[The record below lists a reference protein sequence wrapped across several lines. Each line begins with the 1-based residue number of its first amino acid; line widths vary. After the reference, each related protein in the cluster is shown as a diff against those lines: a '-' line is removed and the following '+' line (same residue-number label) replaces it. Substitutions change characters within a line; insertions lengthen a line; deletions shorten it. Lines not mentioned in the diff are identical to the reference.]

1 MSSPWLERRVIA
13 FAHQGGSYEGPS
25 STLECIARALAEGAS
40 AIELDVHATSD
51 RHIVVCHDETVDRTT
66 NHHGAIADLTLAELR
81 EMDNAYWWIAGE
93 TVSPGR
99 DASQY
104 LERGK
109 APENRDFGIV
119 TLEEVVER
127 FPGVLMN
134 LDLKRTIPDVEP
146 YEELLAHELRRLE
159 RSTSV
164 IVGSF
169 HDVAVQRFR
178 TFAPEVATS
187 AATGEAA
194 TFYFSMLEGVPSVP
208 PVCAFQVPA
217 VYGDVTVVDERFVET
232 AHEAGIAVHVWT
244 INDPGEMRELLD
256 LGVDGL
262 ISDRPTALV
271 RVLKERDCAWDGE
284 LEKRP

>member
-1 MSSPWLERRVIA
+1 MSSPWLQRRVIA

-25 STLECIARALAEGAS
+25 STLEAIARALAEGAT

-66 NHHGAIADLTLAELR
+66 NHHGAIADLTLAEVR

-99 DASQY
+99 DALQY

-109 APENRDFGIV
+109 APANRDFGIV
-119 TLEEVVER
+119 TLEEVSER
-127 FPGVLMN
+127 FPGVLLN
-134 LDLKRTIPDVEP
+134 LDLKRTDPDVEP
-146 YEELLAHELRRLE
+146 YEELLADELQRLE
-159 RSTSV
+159 RLHSV

-169 HDVAVQRFR
+169 HDTAVQRFR
-178 TFAPEVATS
+178 TFAPGVATS

-217 VYGDVTVVDERFVET
+217 VYGDVRVVDERFVET
-232 AHEAGIAVHVWT
+232 AHAADIAVHVWT

-256 LGVDGL
+256 IGVDGL

-271 RVLKERDCAWDGE
+271 QVLNERHCAWDGE
-284 LEKRP
+284 L

>member
-1 MSSPWLERRVIA
+1 
-13 FAHQGGSYEGPS
+13 
-25 STLECIARALAEGAS
+25 
-40 AIELDVHATSD
+40 
-51 RHIVVCHDETVDRTT
+51 VCHDETVDRTT
-66 NHHGAIADLTLAELR
+66 NHHGAIADLTLSQLR
-81 EMDNAYWWIAGE
+81 EMDNAYWFIPGE

-127 FPGVLMN
+127 FPGVLLN
-134 LDLKRTIPDVEP
+134 LDLKRTDPDVEP
-146 YEELLAHELRRLE
+146 YEELLAHELRRLD

-169 HDVAVQRFR
+169 HDTAVQRFR
-178 TFAPEVATS
+178 AFAPEVATS

-208 PVCAFQVPA
+208 PICALQVPA
-217 VYGDVTVVDERFVET
+217 VYGDVRVVDERFVET
-232 AHEAGIAVHVWT
+232 AHAADIAVHVWT
-244 INDPGEMRELLD
+244 INDAGEMRELLD
-256 LGVDGL
+256 VGVDGL

-271 RVLKERDCAWDGE
+271 QVLRERECEWDGV
-284 LEKRP
+284 L